1 MVHFPALPGR
11 PLHDRDNGWDQLV
24 DKVGRDVE
32 VLQAA
37 GVDGLLFCNEGDL
50 PYQLAVGPE
59 VPATMAAVIGSL
71 KRDVHVPFGVNVLWD
86 PMATL
91 AVARATGAGF
101 VREVLTGVYESD
113 LGLLQPN
120 CGDIWGYRAKIGAG
134 DVAMFGNIT
143 PEFSS
148 SLGTRSI
155 ADRARSAVFLG
166 VQVVLISGPQAGGQ
180 VDLANLRDAKAAVGD
195 VPVMANTGVR
205 RETVAE
211 ILDLTDG
218 VIVGTSLKREG
229 VTWNEVD
236 PQRARDFMET
246 VRAVRAPTR
255 PVHA

>member
-1 MVHFPALPGR
+1 MPGLLLEHLFGTPKPVVAMVHFPALPGR

-148 SLGTRSI
+148 SLDRRPSSKRGVSRSPS
-155 ADRARSAVFLG
+155 R
-166 VQVVLISGPQAGGQ
+166 
-180 VDLANLRDAKAAVGD
+180 
-195 VPVMANTGVR
+195 
-205 RETVAE
+205 
-211 ILDLTDG
+211 LD
-218 VIVGTSLKREG
+218 
-229 VTWNEVD
+229 
-236 PQRARDFMET
+236 QRAPSW
-246 VRAVRAPTR
+246 RAGR
-255 PVHA
+255 PREPSRCQGCRGRRPGDGQYRGAAGDRS